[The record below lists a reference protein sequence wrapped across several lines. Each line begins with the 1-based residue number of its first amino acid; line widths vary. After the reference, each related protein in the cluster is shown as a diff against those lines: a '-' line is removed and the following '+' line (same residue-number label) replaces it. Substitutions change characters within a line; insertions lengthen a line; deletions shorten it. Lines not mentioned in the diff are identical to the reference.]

1 MSDQSNTRGLMKV
14 GAIAGV
20 VAAVSVTIV
29 AAIASAADVSLEVDG
44 KAIPVAAFAIWTIV
58 AAALGVLLAKV
69 LRNRKRF
76 VVVTTVAT
84 AVTLLPAIATPDDT
98 ATKLVLVATHVLA
111 AAIIIP
117 ALARE
122 LPTSS

>member
-1 MSDQSNTRGLMKV
+1 MSDQSNTRGLVKV

-84 AVTLLPAIATPDDT
+84 AVTLIPAIATPDDT